1 MAADVGK
8 ERGVVTDRDR
18 EIVEWVGRLGAA
30 RARDVMARF
39 ALGRSAAYRRL
50 GVLVDVELLRPVR
63 LLHARPAL
71 LVVTRDGLR
80 FVGLGDY
87 EVCHVV
93 VASANHWAQ
102 CARVAVAL
110 ERSEPGRRVR
120 SEREL
125 RAVEIERGQAV
136 ASAQL
141 GRLPDGRAR
150 LRRPDLVLTSRD
162 GGLPIPIEVELS
174 VKAPRRLEA
183 ICRAWARCRIVDGVR
198 YYAPPHVARAVR
210 RAADKVHATDAI
222 DVRSLDELLRGEVRD
237 DRLAA

>member
-1 MAADVGK
+1 MLVDAVLEAA
-8 ERGVVTDRDR
+8 VVTDRDR

-30 RARDVMARF
+30 CAPDVMARF
-39 ALGRSAAYRRL
+39 AIGRSAAYRRL
-50 GVLVDVELLRPVR
+50 GVLADAGLLRSVR

-71 LVVTRDGLR
+71 LVATREGLR
-80 FVGLGDY
+80 FAGLADF
-87 EVCHVV
+87 EVCHVG

-110 ERSEPGRRVR
+110 QRSEPGYRVR

-125 RAVEIERGQAV
+125 RAVELDRGHAV

-141 GRLPDGRAR
+141 GRLPDGRVR
-150 LRRPDLVLTSRD
+150 LRRPDLVLTSRT
-162 GGLPIPIEVELS
+162 GGLPVPIEVELS

-183 ICRAWARCRIVDGVR
+183 ICRAWARCQIVDGVR

-210 RAADKVHATDAI
+210 RAADKVHASDVI
-222 DVRSLDELLRGEVRD
+222 DTRSLDELLRGEARD